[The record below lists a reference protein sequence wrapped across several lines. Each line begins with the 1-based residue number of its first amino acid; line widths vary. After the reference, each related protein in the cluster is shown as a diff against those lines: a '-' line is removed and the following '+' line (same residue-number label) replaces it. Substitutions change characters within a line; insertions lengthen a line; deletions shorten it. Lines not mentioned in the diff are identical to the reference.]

1 MVAVELTEIEVAMGV
16 VVVFGIAS
24 HWILRKRINNTYTK
38 KEIQEIVDENCK
50 GCDID
55 DERTPRK

>member
-1 MVAVELTEIEVAMGV
+1 MVAVELTEIEVAMAV

-38 KEIQEIVDENCK
+38 EEIQEIVDENCK
-50 GCDID
+50 GCDSS
-55 DERTPRK
+55 DERASRE

>member
-1 MVAVELTEIEVAMGV
+1 MVAVQLTEIQVAMGV

-38 KEIQEIVDENCK
+38 EEIQEIVDENCK
-50 GCDID
+50 GCDSK
-55 DERTPRK
+55 DERAARE